1 MILVGQYDS
10 PFVRRVAVT
19 LHHYHMPFERNT
31 LSVFSNAKKMQ
42 KINPLIRIPSLE
54 LASGEILIDS
64 WAILDYLD
72 ELAGP
77 ARALT
82 PSHGPERRKVLQ
94 AVALAAGTT
103 EKAGAVTY
111 ERHYHHKKMLSE
123 EWEARC
129 LDQLKAGLTELEKNC
144 GTPWYFDLHMSQ
156 ADVTIGCLIGYV
168 KLRVPEAFPAS
179 KFPKLHA
186 LALHCEMREEFVKS
200 RISAD
205 EVMPAR
211 K

>member
-54 LASGEILIDS
+54 LASGEILINS

-94 AVALAAGTT
+94 AVALAAGTI
-103 EKAGAVTY
+103 EKAGAVAY
-111 ERHYHHKKMLSE
+111 ERHYHPKKMLSE
-123 EWEARC
+123 EWEAALPGPAQSRADGTGKELRHAVVFRFAHEPGGC
-129 LDQLKAGLTELEKNC
+129 HHRLPDRLCETAGAGSLSGQEI
-144 GTPWYFDLHMSQ
+144 SQ
-156 ADVTIGCLIGYV
+156 ASCACRSIAKC
-168 KLRVPEAFPAS
+168 
-179 KFPKLHA
+179 
-186 LALHCEMREEFVKS
+186 
-200 RISAD
+200 
-205 EVMPAR
+205 AR
-211 K
+211 SS